1 MDLGNGPKQSDEVTF
16 RGFSNG
22 VLNGDSDSG
31 RTNPARAAYSALGPS
46 LPRGLFRFCFV
57 YFGLFCLATQI
68 LGGLFPIPKVDIPDP
83 ATLWPMLH
91 IIFWTAAHNTF
102 PAGRSSVGS

>member
-1 MDLGNGPKQSDEVTF
+1 
-16 RGFSNG
+16 
-22 VLNGDSDSG
+22 
-31 RTNPARAAYSALGPS
+31 
-46 LPRGLFRFCFV
+46 V